1 LEHPTHNLGKNTLN
15 KSIKKRIFAKQFF
28 YKYTNR
34 SFFLGKKFNFFKEA
48 IATAKTSGTIAP
60 SSRFLADRMLKGID
74 FKSANL
80 IVELGPGNGAITK
93 HLLQKINPNT
103 TLICFE
109 INENFYNELQKI
121 NHPQL
126 IVLKVSAENV
136 KKEIQKLSFSE
147 ADYIVSS
154 LPLSIIPKEVSMSI
168 LDKSHEILKQNGKY
182 IQFQYSLN
190 YLKNLKKVFGKKNV
204 SVQFE
209 AINIPPAFV
218 YQCTKN

>member
-1 LEHPTHNLGKNTLN
+1 M
-15 KSIKKRIFAKQFF
+15 
-28 YKYTNR
+28 
-34 SFFLGKKFNFFKEA
+34 GKKFNFFKEA

-74 FKSANL
+74 FASANV

-147 ADYIVSS
+147 ADYVVSS
-154 LPLSIIPKEVSMSI
+154 LPLSIIPKEISMSI
-168 LDKSHEILKQNGKY
+168 LDKSHEILKEGGKY

>member
-1 LEHPTHNLGKNTLN
+1 M
-15 KSIKKRIFAKQFF
+15 S
-28 YKYTNR
+28 
-34 SFFLGKKFNFFKEA
+34 KKFNFFKEA

-74 FKSANL
+74 FESAKL
-80 IVELGPGNGAITK
+80 IVELGPGDGAITK
-93 HLLQKINPNT
+93 HLLQRIGPNT
-103 TLICFE
+103 KLICFE
-109 INENFYNELQKI
+109 INENFYKELQKI
-121 NHPQL
+121 NNPQL
-126 IVLKVSAENV
+126 IVLKESAENL
-136 KKEIQKLSFSE
+136 KKEIQKFNFEE

-168 LDKSHEILKQNGKY
+168 LNKSHEILKKGGKY

-190 YLKNLKKVFGKKNV
+190 YLKKLKSVFGKENI

-218 YQCTKN
+218 YKCTKN

>member
-1 LEHPTHNLGKNTLN
+1 M
-15 KSIKKRIFAKQFF
+15 
-28 YKYTNR
+28 
-34 SFFLGKKFNFFKEA
+34 GKKFNFFKEA

-74 FKSANL
+74 FDSAEL

-93 HLLQKINPNT
+93 HLLQRIGPNT
-103 TLICFE
+103 KLICFE

-121 NHPQL
+121 DHPQL
-126 IVLKVSAENV
+126 VILKESAEYLRR
-136 KKEIQKLSFSE
+136 EIQNFGFNE

-154 LPLSIIPKEVSMSI
+154 LPLSIIPKEISMSI
-168 LDKSHEILKQNGKY
+168 LNKSHDILKNGGKY

-190 YLKNLKKVFGKKNV
+190 YLKKLKTVFGKENI
-204 SVQFE
+204 SIQFE

-218 YQCTKN
+218 YQCSKN

>member
-1 LEHPTHNLGKNTLN
+1 M
-15 KSIKKRIFAKQFF
+15 
-28 YKYTNR
+28 
-34 SFFLGKKFNFFKEA
+34 GKKFNFFKEA

-74 FKSANL
+74 FESAEL
-80 IVELGPGNGAITK
+80 IIELGPGNGAITK
-93 HLLQKINPNT
+93 HLLQRIGPNT

-121 NHPQL
+121 NNPQL
-126 IVLKVSAENV
+126 IVLKESAENV
-136 KKEIQKLSFSE
+136 KKQIQKLSFTES
-147 ADYIVSS
+147 DYIVSS
-154 LPLSIIPKEVSMSI
+154 LPLSIIPKEISMSI
-168 LDKSHEILKQNGKY
+168 LKKSHEVLKEGGKY

-190 YLKNLKKVFGKKNV
+190 YLKKLKQVFGKKNI
-204 SVQFE
+204 SIQFE